1 MATTQMLRPGEGVQA
16 VTDNAIEINGLVK
29 AYGGFRALNGLD
41 LTLPYGQVVGLLG
54 ENGCGKTTLLK
65 VLAGVLQ
72 DYSGDVTIA
81 GHRPG
86 PESKARVSFL
96 PDTSFLPDSA
106 RVSDC
111 LRTYRDFFADFDDAK
126 ARAKLE
132 ATRAELQAA
141 RDDDAVLATRLAAEQ
156 AALEKARAEVAKARH
171 EVEAQRA
178 LTAQAAR
185 DAYQGRSDVSGLI
198 GVLESRSLG
207 EVQQRLQWDTTI
219 FGSTTARLTK
229 LQALEAQLED
239 AERAQAAIE
248 ARVAADKKASADNV
262 ARVAR
267 LEASAAQQEGEIA
280 ALVERNAQ
288 FQAQAQQALAE
299 DMDRYNQ
306 LVAQETAIEAEL
318 AQRVAEALSRGPGR
332 DDLGRLVAAGTVW
345 TDHATYP
352 LVSSGA
358 QVALSPQGFIRPVNA
373 KNGSPFGRRF
383 HPILHYWRNH
393 NGTDFGAACATP
405 LYAAQSGTVV
415 TAGRQGG
422 FGNYVVIDHG
432 NIGGASIMTGY
443 AHQSRIAVKVGQ
455 QVNMGQLIGYVG
467 TTGLSTGCHL
477 HLQVYVNGGVVNPMN
492 WL

>member
-1 MATTQMLRPGEGVQA
+1 MKGLPVRLVTSPAFARPAE
-16 VTDNAIEINGLVK
+16 
-29 AYGGFRALNGLD
+29 R
-41 LTLPYGQVVGLLG
+41 
-54 ENGCGKTTLLK
+54 
-65 VLAGVLQ
+65 
-72 DYSGDVTIA
+72 
-81 GHRPG
+81 GHRPRRAFAAFVAAAVTG
-86 PESKARVSFL
+86 GLLVGLPPTATADPLSDRHDEIKQNIAAAR
-96 PDTSFLPDSA
+96 
-106 RVSDC
+106 
-111 LRTYRDFFADFDDAK
+111 ADVDQETAALTAANDALEASQK
-126 ARAKLE
+126 QLDEARAKLE

-477 HLQVYVNGGVVNPMN
+477 HLQVYKNGTPVDPLSYVP
-492 WL
+492 

>member
-1 MATTQMLRPGEGVQA
+1 MKGLPVRLVTSPAFARPAE
-16 VTDNAIEINGLVK
+16 
-29 AYGGFRALNGLD
+29 R
-41 LTLPYGQVVGLLG
+41 
-54 ENGCGKTTLLK
+54 
-65 VLAGVLQ
+65 
-72 DYSGDVTIA
+72 
-81 GHRPG
+81 GHRPRRSLAAFVAAAVTG
-86 PESKARVSFL
+86 GLLVGLPPAATADPLSDRHNEIKQNIAAAR
-96 PDTSFLPDSA
+96 
-106 RVSDC
+106 
-111 LRTYRDFFADFDDAK
+111 ADVDQETEALTAANDALEASQK
-126 ARAKLE
+126 QLDEARAKLE
-132 ATRAELQAA
+132 TTRAELQAA
-141 RDDDAVLATRLAAEQ
+141 RDHDAVLATQLAAEQ
-156 AALEKARAEVAKARH
+156 IALEKARAEVAKARN

-198 GVLESRSLG
+198 GVLEARTLG

-239 AERAQAAIE
+239 AERTQAAIE
-248 ARVAADKKASADNV
+248 AKVAADKSASADNV
-262 ARVAR
+262 TRVAQ
-267 LEASAAQQEGEIA
+267 LEAAATQQEGEVA
-280 ALVERNAQ
+280 ALVERNLQ
-288 FQAQAQQALAE
+288 FQAQAQLALTE
-299 DMDRYNQ
+299 DMNRYNQ
-306 LVAQETAIEAEL
+306 LVAEESAIETEL
-318 AQRVAEALSRGPGR
+318 AQRVADALSRGPGR
-332 DDLGRLVAAGTVW
+332 DDLGRLVASGTVW
-345 TDHATYP
+345 TDHASYP

-477 HLQVYVNGGVVNPMN
+477 HLQVYKNGKPVDPLTYVP
-492 WL
+492 